1 MTNLDLKQKMEIILT
16 VSKILA
22 ENGATTD
29 RIIRN
34 AKRLA
39 AFMKIPEENFN
50 LQVTPSA
57 IFLNIFDDEKSN
69 ISFKNC
75 EKHAIDL
82 NLITSISNF
91 TWNALKENY
100 SPEKFQEILNE
111 IINRKKNYSQTQNI
125 LATGI
130 FCGGFCFL
138 FGGDIFAAIY
148 AAICSALAK
157 FFQLKFLKLGVNNFV
172 AISIAAFLAT
182 VAAFFSELLPS
193 ETPTTPIIACALF
206 LIPGI
211 PIINA
216 TIDTLNNFFLN
227 GMTKAF
233 HANLVATSMTV
244 GIVFAIALC
253 IEIYFLVYNDVIYIQ
268 DFLNLEMAMNHNF
281 LEILIASIIVA
292 ISFSIMMNISRKIL
306 IYLGILGAVTLLAK
320 NFLILELNFSAE
332 ISTFF
337 AATLAG
343 IFAIKLKKITRTP
356 MQVLIVPAIIAMV
369 PGVLIYRFLFSC
381 INIKFMT
388 AEEFF
393 QACGVGIDALQI
405 IFAMVVGAILPNLI
419 ANKIFERK
427 YKNAQ
432 EKYLN
437 NI

>member
-1 MTNLDLKQKMEIILT
+1 MHNLNLKQKMEIILT
-16 VSKILA
+16 VGKILA

-34 AKRLA
+34 SKRLA

-50 LQVTPSA
+50 LQITPSA
-57 IFLNIFDDEKSN
+57 IFFNIFDGEKSN

-75 EKHAIDL
+75 EKHAIDM

-100 SPEKFQEILNE
+100 SQKQFQESLNE

-138 FGGDIFAAIY
+138 FGGDIFSAFY
-148 AAICSALAK
+148 AAICSSFAK
-157 FFQLKFLKLGVNNFV
+157 FFQLKLLKFGVNNFITI
-172 AISIAAFLAT
+172 AIAAFLAT

-193 ETPTTPIIACALF
+193 ETPVTPIIACALF
-206 LIPGI
+206 LIPGV

-216 TIDTLNNFFLN
+216 MTDILNNFLLN

-233 HANLVATSMTV
+233 QSCLIALSMTV
-244 GIVFAIALC
+244 GIFFAIVLC
-253 IEIYFLVYNDVIYIQ
+253 EEIYFWVYNEFIYRK
-268 DFLNLEMAMNHNF
+268 DFLSLEMVSNHNF
-281 LEILIASIIVA
+281 FEILIAAVIVA
-292 ISFSIMMNISRKIL
+292 ISFSIMMNISRKVL
-306 IYLGILGAVTLLAK
+306 VYLGILGAITLLAK
-320 NFLILELNFSAE
+320 NFLMSELNFSVE
-332 ISTFF
+332 VGTFF
-337 AATLAG
+337 ATTLTG

-356 MQVLIVPAIIAMV
+356 IQVLIVPAIISLV

-381 INIKFMT
+381 INIRFMT

-393 QACGVGIDALQI
+393 QAFGWGIDALQI
-405 IFAMVVGAILPNLI
+405 IFLMVIGAILPNLT
-419 ANKIFERK
+419 ANKIFE
-427 YKNAQ
+427 Y
-432 EKYLN
+432 
-437 NI
+437 